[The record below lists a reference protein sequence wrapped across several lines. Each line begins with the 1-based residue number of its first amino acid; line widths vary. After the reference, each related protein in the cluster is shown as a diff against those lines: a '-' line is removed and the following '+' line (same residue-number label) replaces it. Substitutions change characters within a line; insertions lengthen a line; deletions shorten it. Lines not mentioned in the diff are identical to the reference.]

1 MLNQDK
7 IFKSLKEELV
17 VLKTLKSGPIS
28 DIYLCLYKEK
38 KSIMR
43 VDRSWTS
50 SMKFDRQTEI
60 LLINEIIKLNL
71 APKILHSDTKLG
83 LLIWRFV
90 EGDEFFLDSINNK
103 KNLKL
108 LGASI
113 KKLHEVPVPKKAKN
127 IFKDSLD
134 LYQNNSVKN
143 LENKFLY
150 KGINIFKDLLKDDE
164 EYVFSHNDLNKTNII
179 LNKTFY
185 FLDWEYAGLNHP
197 YFDLALSSSSLNLNE
212 KEISYLWEGYSD
224 NKYALN
230 MKKLHNWSIFSS
242 FLDYMWR
249 LKVIDLS
256 ENTIETMQINELE
269 RKLTPYL

>member
-28 DIYLCLYKEK
+28 DIYLCLFKEK

-103 KNLKL
+103 KNLIDKQ
-108 LGASI
+108 
-113 KKLHEVPVPKKAKN
+113 K
-127 IFKDSLD
+127 
-134 LYQNNSVKN
+134 
-143 LENKFLY
+143 
-150 KGINIFKDLLKDDE
+150 
-164 EYVFSHNDLNKTNII
+164 
-179 LNKTFY
+179 Y
-185 FLDWEYAGLNHP
+185 F
-197 YFDLALSSSSLNLNE
+197 
-212 KEISYLWEGYSD
+212 
-224 NKYALN
+224 
-230 MKKLHNWSIFSS
+230 
-242 FLDYMWR
+242 
-249 LKVIDLS
+249 
-256 ENTIETMQINELE
+256 
-269 RKLTPYL
+269 